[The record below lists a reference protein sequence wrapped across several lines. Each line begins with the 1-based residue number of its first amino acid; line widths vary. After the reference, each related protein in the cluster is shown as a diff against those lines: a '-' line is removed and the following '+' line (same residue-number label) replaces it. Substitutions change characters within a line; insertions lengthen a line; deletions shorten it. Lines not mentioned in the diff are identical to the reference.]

1 MLTFTLR
8 RALQMIP
15 VVLGV
20 TVATFGLGQIIPGD
34 QATALLGPT
43 STEEDR
49 QALRADLGL
58 DEPAISRYFTYLGNL
73 LGGDLGRS
81 LSFGRPVSEVLSDR
95 LLNTALLSGT
105 AIVLATVAGVAIGTW
120 AAMKPGSLRDRGLNV
135 LVLFFNSVP
144 SFWFGLVLIVVFAL
158 QLRMLPATG
167 MTSIGGGGGVL
178 DVAAHL
184 VLPVITLAAWSLA
197 VIARMTRSAVLEV
210 IGNDYVRTARSR
222 GVGEF
227 RVITRHVLP
236 NAMPA
241 VITVIGLQAGFL
253 LSGAVLTETVFSW
266 PGLGLAL
273 HQAVSTRDIPL
284 VQGGILMIAVA
295 FVLIN
300 FLVDV
305 LQAYFNP
312 KIKLA

>member
-95 LLNTALLSGT
+95 LLNTFLLSGT
-105 AIVLATVAGVAIGTW
+105 AIVVATVAGVAIGTW

-158 QLRMLPATG
+158 QLRIFPATG
-167 MTSIGGGGGVL
+167 MTSIGGGGGAL

-184 VLPVITLAAWSLA
+184 VLPAITLAAWSLA

-222 GVGEF
+222 GVGEL

-284 VQGGILMIAVA
+284 VQGGILMIAIA

>member
-15 VVLGV
+15 VVIGV
-20 TVATFGLGQIIPGD
+20 TIATFGLGQIIPGD

-43 STEEDR
+43 SSEEDR

-58 DEPAISRYFTYLGNL
+58 DEPALSRYFSYLGNL
-73 LGGDLGRS
+73 FGGDLGRS
-81 LSFGRPVSEVLSDR
+81 LSFGRPVSEVISER
-95 LLNTALLSGT
+95 LLNTVLLSGT
-105 AIVLATVAGVAIGTW
+105 AIVVATLAGVAIGTW
-120 AAMKPGSLRDRGLNV
+120 AAMKPGSLRDRGLTV
-135 LVLFFNSVP
+135 GVLFLNSVP
-144 SFWFGLVLIVVFAL
+144 SFWFGLVLIVVFSL
-158 QLRMLPATG
+158 QLRILPATG
-167 MTSIGGGGGVL
+167 MTSIGGGGPL
-178 DVAAHL
+178 DVAAHM
-184 VLPVITLAAWSLA
+184 VLPVITLSAWSLA

-222 GVGEF
+222 GLGEL
-227 RVITRHVLP
+227 RVVTRHVLP
-236 NAMPA
+236 NAMPS

-266 PGLGLAL
+266 PGIGLAL

-284 VQGGILMIAVA
+284 VQGGILVIAVA

-305 LQAYFNP
+305 AQAYFNP

>member
-20 TVATFGLGQIIPGD
+20 TIATFGLGQIIPGD
-34 QATALLGPT
+34 QASALLGP
-43 STEEDR
+43 SSSEEDR

-58 DEPAISRYFTYLGNL
+58 DEPAVSRYFTYLGSL
-73 LGGDLGRS
+73 FDGDLGRS
-81 LSFGRPVSEVLSDR
+81 LSFGRPVSEVLSER
-95 LLNTALLSGT
+95 LLNTLLLSGT
-105 AIVLATVAGVAIGTW
+105 AIVVAAVVGVAIGTW
-120 AAMKPGSLRDRGLNV
+120 AAQKPGSARDRGLTV
-135 LVLFFNSVP
+135 GVLFFNSVP
-144 SFWFGLVLIVVFAL
+144 SFWFGLVLIVVFSL
-158 QLRMLPATG
+158 QLRVLPATG
-167 MTSIGGGGGVL
+167 MTSIGGGGSL
-178 DVAAHL
+178 DVAAHM

-227 RVITRHVLP
+227 RVVVRHVLP
-236 NAMPA
+236 NAMPS
-241 VITVIGLQAGFL
+241 VITVVGLQAGFL

-266 PGLGLAL
+266 PGIGLAL
-273 HQAVSTRDIPL
+273 HQAISTRDIPL
-284 VQGGILMIAVA
+284 VQGGILVIAVA

-300 FLVDV
+300 FLVDI

>member
-20 TVATFGLGQIIPGD
+20 TVATFALGQIIPGD

-43 STEEDR
+43 SSEEDR

-58 DEPAISRYFTYLGNL
+58 DEPAVSRYFTYLGNL
-73 LGGDLGRS
+73 FGGDLGRS
-81 LSFGRPVSEVLSDR
+81 LSFGRPVSEVISER
-95 LLNTALLSGT
+95 LLNTFLLSGT
-105 AIVLATVAGVAIGTW
+105 AIVVAAVAGVAIGTW
-120 AAMKPGSLRDRGLNV
+120 AAMKPGSARDRGLTV
-135 LVLFFNSVP
+135 GVLFLNSVP
-144 SFWFGLVLIVVFAL
+144 SFWFGLVLIVVFSL

-178 DVAAHL
+178 DVLAHM
-184 VLPVITLAAWSLA
+184 VLPVITLSAWSLA

-222 GVGEF
+222 GVGEL
-227 RVITRHVLP
+227 RVVTRHVLP
-236 NAMPA
+236 NAMPS
-241 VITVIGLQAGFL
+241 VVTVIGLQAGFL

-266 PGLGLAL
+266 PGIGLAL
-273 HQAVSTRDIPL
+273 HQAISTRDIPL
-284 VQGGILMIAVA
+284 VQGGILMIAIA

-305 LQAYFNP
+305 VQAYFNP

>member
-105 AIVLATVAGVAIGTW
+105 AIVLATVVGVAIGTW

>member
-8 RALQMIP
+8 RALHMLP
-15 VVLGV
+15 VILGV
-20 TVATFGLGQIIPGD
+20 TIATFGLGQIIPGD
-34 QATALLGPT
+34 QASALLGPT
-43 STEEDR
+43 ASEADR
-49 QALRADLGL
+49 QALREDLGL
-58 DEPAISRYFTYLGNL
+58 DQPAVFRYFTYLGSLFN
-73 LGGDLGRS
+73 GDLGRS

-95 LLNTALLSGT
+95 LLNTLLLSGT
-105 AIVLATVAGVAIGTW
+105 AIVVAAVVGVAIGTW
-120 AAMKPGSLRDRGLNV
+120 AAQKPGSPRDRSLTVG
-135 LVLFFNSVP
+135 VLFFNSVP
-144 SFWFGLVLIVVFAL
+144 SFWFGLVLIIVFSL

-167 MTSIGGGGGVL
+167 MTSIGGGGAL
-178 DVAAHL
+178 DVAAHM

-197 VIARMTRSAVLEV
+197 VIARMTRSSVLEV

-227 RVITRHVLP
+227 RVIVRHVLP
-236 NAMPA
+236 NAMPS

-266 PGLGLAL
+266 PGIGLAL
-273 HQAVSTRDIPL
+273 HQAISARDIPL
-284 VQGGILMIAVA
+284 VQGGILVIAIA

>member
-15 VVLGV
+15 VVIGV
-20 TVATFGLGQIIPGD
+20 TIATFGLGQIIPGD

-43 STEEDR
+43 SSEEDR
-49 QALRADLGL
+49 QALRTDLGL
-58 DEPAISRYFTYLGNL
+58 DEPALSRYFTYLGNL
-73 LGGDLGRS
+73 FGGDLGRS
-81 LSFGRPVSEVLSDR
+81 LSFGRPVSEVLSER
-95 LLNTALLSGT
+95 LLNTFLLSGT
-105 AIVLATVAGVAIGTW
+105 AILVAAVAGVAIGTW
-120 AAMKPGSLRDRGLNV
+120 AAMKPGSPRDRGLTV
-135 LVLFFNSVP
+135 GVLFLNSVP
-144 SFWFGLVLIVVFAL
+144 SFWFGLVLIVVFSL
-158 QLRMLPATG
+158 QLRILPATG
-167 MTSIGGGGGVL
+167 MTSIGGGGGAL
-178 DVAAHL
+178 DIAAHM
-184 VLPVITLAAWSLA
+184 VLPVITLSAWSLA

-222 GVGEF
+222 GIGEF

-236 NAMPA
+236 NAMPS

-266 PGLGLAL
+266 PGIGLAL
-273 HQAVSTRDIPL
+273 HQAISTRDIPL

-305 LQAYFNP
+305 VQAYFNP

>member
-20 TVATFGLGQIIPGD
+20 TIATFALGQIIPGD

-58 DEPAISRYFTYLGNL
+58 DEPALSRYFTYLGNL

-95 LLNTALLSGT
+95 FLNTLLLSGT
-105 AIVLATVAGVAIGTW
+105 AIVVAALAGVAIGTW
-120 AAMKPGSLRDRGLNV
+120 AAMKPGSLRDRGLTV
-135 LVLFFNSVP
+135 GVLFLNSVP
-144 SFWFGLVLIVVFAL
+144 SFWFGLVLIVVFSL

-167 MTSIGGGGGVL
+167 MTSIGGSGGFL
-178 DVAAHL
+178 DVAAHM
-184 VLPVITLAAWSLA
+184 VLPVLTLAAWSLA

-222 GVGEF
+222 GIGEL
-227 RVITRHVLP
+227 RVVVRHVLP
-236 NAMPA
+236 NAMPS
-241 VITVIGLQAGFL
+241 VVTVIGLQAGFL

-266 PGLGLAL
+266 PGIGLAL
-273 HQAVSTRDIPL
+273 HQAISTRDIPL

-305 LQAYFNP
+305 VQAYFNP

>member
-8 RALQMIP
+8 RALHMLP
-15 VVLGV
+15 VILGV
-20 TVATFGLGQIIPGD
+20 TIATFGLGQIIPGD
-34 QATALLGPT
+34 QASALLGPT
-43 STEEDR
+43 ASEADR
-49 QALRADLGL
+49 QALREDLGL
-58 DEPAISRYFTYLGNL
+58 DQPAVSRYFTYLGSLFN
-73 LGGDLGRS
+73 GDLGRS

-95 LLNTALLSGT
+95 LLNTLLLSGT
-105 AIVLATVAGVAIGTW
+105 AIVVAAVVGVAIGTW
-120 AAMKPGSLRDRGLNV
+120 AAQKPGSPRDRSLTVG
-135 LVLFFNSVP
+135 VLFFNSVP
-144 SFWFGLVLIVVFAL
+144 SFWFGLVLIIVFSL

-167 MTSIGGGGGVL
+167 MTSIGGGGAL
-178 DVAAHL
+178 DVAAHM

-197 VIARMTRSAVLEV
+197 VIARMTRSSVLEV

-227 RVITRHVLP
+227 RVIVRHVLP
-236 NAMPA
+236 NAMPS

-266 PGLGLAL
+266 PGIGLAL
-273 HQAVSTRDIPL
+273 HQAISARDIPL
-284 VQGGILMIAVA
+284 VQGGILVIAIA

>member
-8 RALQMIP
+8 RALQMLP
-15 VVLGV
+15 VILGV
-20 TVATFGLGQIIPGD
+20 TIATFGLGQIIPGD
-34 QATALLGPT
+34 QASALLGP
-43 STEEDR
+43 SSSEEDR
-49 QALRADLGL
+49 QALREDLGL
-58 DEPAISRYFTYLGNL
+58 DEPAISRYFTYLGSL
-73 LGGDLGRS
+73 FSGDLGRS
-81 LSFGRPVSEVLSDR
+81 LSFGRPVSEVLSER
-95 LLNTALLSGT
+95 LLNTVLLSGT
-105 AIVLATVAGVAIGTW
+105 AIVVAAIVGVAIGTW
-120 AAMKPGSLRDRGLNV
+120 AAQKPGSARDRGLTV
-135 LVLFFNSVP
+135 GVLFFNSVP
-144 SFWFGLVLIVVFAL
+144 SFWFGLVLIVVFSL
-158 QLRMLPATG
+158 QLRVLPATG
-167 MTSIGGGGGVL
+167 MTSIGGGGAL
-178 DVAAHL
+178 DVAAHM

-227 RVITRHVLP
+227 RVVVRHVLP
-236 NAMPA
+236 NAMPS

-266 PGLGLAL
+266 PGIGLAL
-273 HQAVSTRDIPL
+273 HQAISSRDIPL
-284 VQGGILMIAVA
+284 VQGGILVIAIA

>member
-8 RALQMIP
+8 RALHMLP
-15 VVLGV
+15 VILGV
-20 TVATFGLGQIIPGD
+20 TIATFGLGQIIPGD
-34 QATALLGPT
+34 QASALLGPT
-43 STEEDR
+43 ASEADR
-49 QALRADLGL
+49 QALREDLGL
-58 DEPAISRYFTYLGNL
+58 DQPAVSRYFTYLGSLFN
-73 LGGDLGRS
+73 GDLGRS

-95 LLNTALLSGT
+95 LLNTLLLSGT
-105 AIVLATVAGVAIGTW
+105 AILVAAVVGVAIGTW
-120 AAMKPGSLRDRGLNV
+120 AAQKPGSPRDRSLTVG
-135 LVLFFNSVP
+135 VLFFNSVP
-144 SFWFGLVLIVVFAL
+144 SFWFGLVLIIVFSL

-167 MTSIGGGGGVL
+167 MTSIGGGGAL
-178 DVAAHL
+178 DVAAHM

-197 VIARMTRSAVLEV
+197 VIARMTRSSVLEV

-227 RVITRHVLP
+227 RVIVRHVLP
-236 NAMPA
+236 NAMPS

-266 PGLGLAL
+266 PGIGLAL
-273 HQAVSTRDIPL
+273 HQAISARDIPL
-284 VQGGILMIAVA
+284 VQGGILVIAIA